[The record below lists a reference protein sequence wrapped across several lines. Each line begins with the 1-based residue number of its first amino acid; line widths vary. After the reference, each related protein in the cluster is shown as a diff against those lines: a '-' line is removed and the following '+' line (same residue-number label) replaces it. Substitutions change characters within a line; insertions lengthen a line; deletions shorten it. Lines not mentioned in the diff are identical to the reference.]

1 MVIQKRDLY
10 RSDKSNYDI
19 LADRSEGATK
29 KRATRGDTED
39 SVCLYTFLPV
49 PGPKRT
55 KLKSGSP
62 ATWTLTGRETCFFN
76 TKFWFWASV
85 FKMFCHSFDTR
96 DVCLSCSHFMHL
108 YLILSLRTLL
118 VKALFYIAAVFL
130 FGLYLSTH
138 DMSVHFKCFQSE
150 VCLPVFTF
158 QLSIRRWETV
168 WHASNFLSFI
178 LSLLS
183 LSSFRCHYLHQPMS
197 SLLNYFMS
205 VCVCMCTVS

>member
-62 ATWTLTGRETCFFN
+62 ATWTLTGRETARERQILTCFFN

-118 VKALFYIAAVFL
+118 VKALFYISGCTYQLVTCQCILSVFNQKSACLSSHFSSVSGGGKQFGMPQISFHLFFHSYHFPLSAVTI
-130 FGLYLSTH
+130 ST
-138 DMSVHFKCFQSE
+138 
-150 VCLPVFTF
+150 
-158 QLSIRRWETV
+158 RRWV
-168 WHASNFLSFI
+168 H
-178 LSLLS
+178 
-183 LSSFRCHYLHQPMS
+183 C
-197 SLLNYFMS
+197 
-205 VCVCMCTVS
+205 